1 MSTVRASNL
10 IFLFLSGLLAQT
22 QLGRRFRHHLICL
35 LLHQPDRL
43 SPRKCSSLCCSFF
56 SLPSAKSRGQIM
68 TLCDVAVWQNYDA
81 PPSPCQFPAAECPSG
96 TSERC
101 VWTACLC
108 ECWGHNSLSAYIHKS
123 LALPHL
129 LLRNIIRMRDA
140 QWCVAHCLSSP
151 RVENTRRFDNALL
164 LPEAPTE
171 KSEKHC
177 DLCCKH
183 ITVKPAK

>member
-1 MSTVRASNL
+1 MSTIRASCL

-22 QLGRRFRHHLICL
+22 QLGRGFRHHLICL
-35 LLHQPDRL
+35 LLLRPDRL

-56 SLPSAKSRGQIM
+56 SFTRADYDTLWRCSLAKLSCASIALPIPGSRMSVRDQWE
-68 TLCDVAVWQNYDA
+68 V
-81 PPSPCQFPAAECPSG
+81 
-96 TSERC
+96 R
-101 VWTACLC
+101 LC
-108 ECWGHNSLSAYIHKS
+108 ERWGHSSLSAYIYKS

-129 LLRNIIRMRDA
+129 LLRNIIKMRDA

-164 LPEAPTE
+164 LPEASTE

-177 DLCCKH
+177 DLCCKY
-183 ITVKPAK
+183 IPVNPK

>member
-1 MSTVRASNL
+1 MSSCPQSEPPALFFFFCRVCWLKRSLAEDLDITWFVCFYIAL
-10 IFLFLSGLLAQT
+10 IG
-22 QLGRRFRHHLICL
+22 
-35 LLHQPDRL
+35 
-43 SPRKCSSLCCSFF
+43 
-56 SLPSAKSRGQIM
+56 SLPGSALPFVVLSSHSRGQIM

-81 PPSPCQFPAAECPSG
+81 PPSPCQFLAAECPSG

-101 VWTACLC
+101 VWMARLC
-108 ECWGHNSLSAYIHKS
+108 ERWGHSSLSAYIYKS

-140 QWCVAHCLSSP
+140 QWCVAHCLSIP

-164 LPEAPTE
+164 LPEASTE

-177 DLCCKH
+177 DLCCKY
-183 ITVKPAK
+183 IPVNPK